1 MNLATPPAVRGLP
14 VLGSLL
20 DYRRDH
26 VAVFWQ
32 AYKTLG
38 PIFSI
43 RLGPQR
49 AVVLIGPEHHRFF
62 FTEVDRILSMQE
74 MYKFVIPMFGEVLNA
89 AETEVRKKQLAI
101 LQSAFQGKRMQR
113 YIEIMV
119 EETTAWLDSLG
130 DEGSFE
136 LWTAFEGL
144 GMRIAANALM
154 GWELRQ
160 RIDEFVP
167 LYRDLANGMEF
178 VLPPNLPLPRF
189 RRRDRARQKLTE
201 MIQPM
206 IAERQANPGKHND
219 FLQTLAEAT
228 YLDQSPM
235 PNDAIVGLTLL
246 TVFTGYIS
254 TAAQNCW
261 TLIQLLQHPEYLAGV
276 LEELEAVLN
285 HSAANLN
292 AERLGRLERLDRA
305 LKETERMY
313 PVMSH
318 YARYNS
324 ESYTLEGY
332 HIPKGWLTMVCPTVA
347 HRLPEVFSQPHTYDP
362 ERFSPERAEDR
373 KHPYSL
379 IGFGGGFYRCP
390 GSRFGINEIKTM
402 LSLLLQRYTL
412 ELVDPHPRPDYEIGM
427 IRPKPPY
434 LIRYRRRRSVQVQ
447 GANLRSSYLSACSEQ
462 KSAA

>member
-1 MNLATPPAVRGLP
+1 MKLAMPPAVRGLP

-26 VAVFWQ
+26 VKVFWQ
-32 AYKTLG
+32 AYQQHG

-119 EETTAWLDSLG
+119 EETTDWLDSLG

-189 RRRDRARQKLTE
+189 RRRDRARLKLTE

-235 PNDAIVGLTLL
+235 PSDAIVGLTLL

-261 TLIQLLQHPEYLAGV
+261 TLIQLLQHQDYLAGV
-276 LEELEAVLN
+276 LEEQEAVLDR
-285 HSAANLN
+285 STANLN
-292 AERLGRLERLDRA
+292 TETLGRLERLDRA

-324 ESYTLEGY
+324 QSYVLEGY

-347 HRLPEVFSQPHTYDP
+347 HRLPEVFSQPDTYDP

-373 KHPYSL
+373 KHAYSL

-412 ELVDPHPRPDYEIGM
+412 ELVDPHPKPDYEIGM

-434 LIRYRRRRSVQVQ
+434 LIRYRRRRSALVQ
-447 GANLRSSYLSACSEQ
+447 GATLRPSYVSA
-462 KSAA
+462 

>member
-1 MNLATPPAVRGLP
+1 MKLAMPPAVRGLP

-26 VAVFWQ
+26 VKVFWQ
-32 AYKTLG
+32 AYKQHG

-119 EETTAWLDSLG
+119 EETTDWLDSLG

-189 RRRDRARQKLTE
+189 RRRDRARVKLTE

-261 TLIQLLQHPEYLAGV
+261 TLIQLLQHQDYLAGV
-276 LEELEAVLN
+276 LDEQEAVLN
-285 HSAANLN
+285 RGAADLN
-292 AERLGRLERLDRA
+292 AETLGRLERLDRA

-324 ESYTLEGY
+324 EAYVLEGY

-347 HRLPEVFSQPHTYDP
+347 HRLPEVFSQPDTYDP

-373 KHPYSL
+373 KHAYSL

-412 ELVDPHPRPDYEIGM
+412 ELVDPHPKPDYEIGM

-434 LIRYRRRRSVQVQ
+434 LIRYRRRRSAQVQ
-447 GANLRSSYLSACSEQ
+447 GATLRPSYVSA
-462 KSAA
+462 